1 MIIIRDASECCGC
14 EACVQKCPKSCIE
27 MKADS
32 EGFLYPS
39 VDVLAC
45 VGCGLCN
52 RVCPMQVSQTTK
64 NSVIPKAFAAF
75 AQDDEIRKESSSGGL
90 FTVLASQVIKQKGSV
105 FGAVMSEN
113 CKKVFHTKAQSMSEL
128 AAMRG
133 SKYVQSRIEDTYRNI
148 EKELKSNRKVLFAGT
163 PCQVEG
169 LKCYLGSENENLICV
184 DFICHGVPS
193 PKLWKKY
200 VEYRESCAGAS
211 TRRTV
216 FRYKKYGWKTYSI
229 LFEFSNNTEYE
240 RIFSKDAFGQ
250 MFFQNICL
258 RPTCYRCKFKKIHH
272 KSDIT
277 LADFWGCCNICPEL
291 DDDKGLSLVLVHSSK
306 GQKLLNQVSN
316 ELLMKQVDKR
326 WIDQN
331 KAIIQS
337 AVRPKNRKDFYKRI
351 DEKTFRWLTIKYLP
365 IKGKILMLIPTTVKN
380 KLKKLLK

>member
-184 DFICHGVPS
+184 DFIVMVCQV
-193 PKLWKKY
+193 LN
-200 VEYRESCAGAS
+200 
-211 TRRTV
+211 
-216 FRYKKYGWKTYSI
+216 YG
-229 LFEFSNNTEYE
+229 
-240 RIFSKDAFGQ
+240 
-250 MFFQNICL
+250 
-258 RPTCYRCKFKKIHH
+258 
-272 KSDIT
+272 
-277 LADFWGCCNICPEL
+277 
-291 DDDKGLSLVLVHSSK
+291 
-306 GQKLLNQVSN
+306 
-316 ELLMKQVDKR
+316 
-326 WIDQN
+326 
-331 KAIIQS
+331 
-337 AVRPKNRKDFYKRI
+337 KN
-351 DEKTFRWLTIKYLP
+351 
-365 IKGKILMLIPTTVKN
+365 M
-380 KLKKLLK
+380 